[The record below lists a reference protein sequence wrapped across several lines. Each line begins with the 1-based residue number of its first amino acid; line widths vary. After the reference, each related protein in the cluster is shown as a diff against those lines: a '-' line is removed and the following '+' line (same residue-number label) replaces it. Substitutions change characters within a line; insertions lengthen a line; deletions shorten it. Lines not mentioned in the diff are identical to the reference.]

1 MFDRAIA
8 SAPLRMLFK
17 GLLTDGISPDASRM
31 DSEIT
36 SNSLQVTAG
45 EGMTVVVNKGF
56 AICGGCLKY
65 QESNQILPISEAKDK
80 SRIDTIVLRLNDN
93 DSVRSCELY
102 VVEGTESA
110 SPIRPNLT
118 RNGSVW
124 EIGLADVFV
133 TANSS
138 VISNTKITDT
148 RLDSER
154 CGIINAIDSI
164 DVTPFFA
171 QIQAEL
177 NKIKTEYEADFTEW
191 STIQKTEFEAWENN
205 EEESFS
211 LWSSEARTE
220 FETWSDKQKADF
232 MIWFNN
238 LQVILDENVAAR
250 LTAEVEALKTKDT
263 EIEGQ
268 ISDLSDDVDERIS
281 EVEKKIEGGIPTK
294 TSDLINDG
302 AESLSPLKYDSAA
315 MLTATYKEIVHPI
328 SGAIMKLFCT
338 ATQYSHKYEAR
349 DTIDVYTSIQE
360 IPDEYMW
367 YTDIKDLD
375 AYDVKYIFVRRFNES
390 DSFQICAY
398 IEKDGEIPEDETF
411 YFKISRV

>member
-1 MFDRAIA
+1 M
-8 SAPLRMLFK
+8 
-17 GLLTDGISPDASRM
+17 TDGVSPDASRI
-31 DSEIT
+31 DADIT
-36 SNSLQVTAG
+36 SNSFQVSAG
-45 EGMTVVVNKGF
+45 EGMNVVVSKGF

-65 QESNQILPISEAKDK
+65 QERDVVLPVAPAGSQN
-80 SRIDTIVLRLNDN
+80 RVDTVVLRLNDN
-93 DSVRSCELY
+93 DSIRSCELY
-102 VVEGTESA
+102 IVEGTNV
-110 SPIRPNLT
+110 RPDLT

-124 EIGLADVFV
+124 EIGLADI
-133 TANSS
+133 TIRANSS
-138 VISNTKITDT
+138 EISGSLIADT
-148 RLDSER
+148 RLDSAR
-154 CGIINAIDSI
+154 CGIISAVDNIDTSK
-164 DVTPFFA
+164 FFA

-177 NKIKTEYEADFTEW
+177 DYFKDHYEKDFSDW
-191 STIQKTEFEAWENN
+191 SAEQQTEFESWSDG
-205 EEESFS
+205 EEESFAN
-211 LWSSEARTE
+211 WSSEMRE
-220 FETWSDKQKADF
+220 EYETWSDRQKADF
-232 MIWFNN
+232 IVWFNN

-268 ISDLSDDVDERIS
+268 ISDLSDDVDDRIS

-302 AESLSPLKYDSAA
+302 ADSLSPLKYDSAT
-315 MLTATYKEIVHPI
+315 MLTAKYKEIVHPI